1 MAGRVE
7 MQPLFT
13 RRMNGLLGNL
23 AGDKG
28 INTEARGAVDKA
40 LPAPGAPGNA
50 FYQVRARIAAP
61 QRATPQARFNPR
73 GQLQSGNRH
82 RQLAPRHQRLDF
94 AHYGYP
100 QQLRKL
106 NVVAQFRV
114 CVQRQ
119 VVTVQVDVICQ
130 QRFQAVALHAAN
142 NR

>member
-13 RRMNGLLGNL
+13 RRVNGLLGNL

-61 QRATPQARFNPR
+61 QRATPQAS
-73 GQLQSGNRH
+73 SGWKRSTSKC
-82 RQLAPRHQRLDF
+82 RRKF
-94 AHYGYP
+94 ARVS
-100 QQLRKL
+100 LRP
-106 NVVAQFRV
+106 
-114 CVQRQ
+114 
-119 VVTVQVDVICQ
+119 
-130 QRFQAVALHAAN
+130 
-142 NR
+142 